1 MASSK
6 TSTLSLSAITVLL
19 FILFILLS
27 LLSYA
32 KASETHNNKTSSPF
46 EFLDHLKGCH
56 KGDKVQGIQD
66 LKKYLEKFGYLNG
79 NTNNDD
85 YFDNELE
92 SAIKTYQINYHLK
105 VTGTLD
111 EKTVSKMEMPRCGV
125 PDIINGTT
133 SMRSGKKRGGHGST
147 HTVAHF
153 SFFQGSPKWPANKYH
168 LTYGFLQGTPSEAV
182 GAVARAFATWQGN
195 THFTFSQAQ
204 SIESAD
210 LKIGFGRRDHG
221 DGHPFDGPQGTAAHA
236 FAPTDGRFH
245 YDADETWVVGAVP
258 GGLDLETVALHE
270 IGHLLGLG
278 HSSVPGAV
286 MLPEVRTG
294 FTQSLHA
301 DDIQGIKAL
310 YNT

>member
-6 TSTLSLSAITVLL
+6 TSTLSLFAITT
-19 FILFILLS
+19 FLFILLS

-32 KASETHNNKTSSPF
+32 KASETHHKKTSSPF

-85 YFDNELE
+85 YFDDELE

-111 EKTVSKMEMPRCGV
+111 AKTISKMEMPRCGV

-147 HTVAHF
+147 HTV
-153 SFFQGSPKWPANKYH
+153 
-168 LTYGFLQGTPSEAV
+168 
-182 GAVARAFATWQGN
+182 
-195 THFTFSQAQ
+195 
-204 SIESAD
+204 
-210 LKIGFGRRDHG
+210 
-221 DGHPFDGPQGTAAHA
+221 GHT
-236 FAPTDGRFH
+236 
-245 YDADETWVVGAVP
+245 
-258 GGLDLETVALHE
+258 L
-270 IGHLLGLG
+270 
-278 HSSVPGAV
+278 SSK
-286 MLPEVRTG
+286 E
-294 FTQSLHA
+294 
-301 DDIQGIKAL
+301 
-310 YNT
+310 